1 MMKLRTNL
9 RKGMINIRKEKG
21 KIKIKIKI
29 KIKTKIIIKIIFNL
43 IIKIKIRNLFLLNQE
58 ILILKEK
65 GK

>member
-21 KIKIKIKI
+21 KMKIKI